1 MLYLPQMCLDPKAST
16 MHKDDV
22 WDGTWTEYRGEESIS
37 HALSE
42 LSIVEVLDVG
52 LTALQN

>member
-1 MLYLPQMCLDPKAST
+1 MCLDPKAST

-22 WDGTWTEYRGEESIS
+22 WDGTWTEYRGEESTS